1 MENTNNEHLPPPKF
15 KKGQIVYYN
24 RDKVNDIIE
33 RCKNIQGT
41 GQLPTYKLRISEDP
55 RWNNKIKQWI
65 YSYEYGFTM
74 TSEGS
79 AQEKDL
85 IS

>member
-1 MENTNNEHLPPPKF
+1 MDHSNNQFTTPKF

-24 RDKVNDIIE
+24 KDRINDMIE
-33 RCKNIQGT
+33 RCKNIPGA
-41 GQLPTYKLRISEDP
+41 GQLPTYKLRISEEP

-74 TSEGS
+74 TSEGF

-85 IS
+85 IC